1 MGETIVLHLKISYLC
16 NVFEKDGICAAGT
29 KKYRSGQAENSL
41 WAGRKNEVPSTAQD
55 NKPMYNQNTLQ
66 TIMTQKAVEKKIK
79 SDNLSMIHT

>member
-1 MGETIVLHLKISYLC
+1 MYLKKTE
-16 NVFEKDGICAAGT
+16 FAQQAR

-66 TIMTQKAVEKKIK
+66 TIIVMKVKAVIK
-79 SDNLSMIHT
+79 ERPTQSHQPF